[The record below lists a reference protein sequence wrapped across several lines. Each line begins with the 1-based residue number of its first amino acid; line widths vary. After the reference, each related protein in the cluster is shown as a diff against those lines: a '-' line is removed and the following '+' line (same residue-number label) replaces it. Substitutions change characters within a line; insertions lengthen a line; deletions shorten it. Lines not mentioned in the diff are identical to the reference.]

1 MTKNE
6 MMNEL
11 NEYGYNEENLYEII
25 SMFYEVNEENNNTI
39 EKAYETLKSNKINKK
54 MFASMVNEYYMNN

>member
-1 MTKNE
+1 MIKNE

-25 SMFYEVNEENNNTI
+25 NMFYEVNEENNNTI
-39 EKAYETLKSNKINKK
+39 EKAYNTLKDCKINKK
-54 MFASMVNEYYMNN
+54 MFASMVNEYYLNN